1 MTVSVIFYFT
11 AEFQAVT
18 PDIEGHIGGLIENT
32 NVAFLRSNIPVQ
44 LAIHCIVKSPVG
56 EAPDSAARIREF
68 KQSRGEQNLNS
79 ISIVDV
85 LGAHLWLVRGFVKFV
100 FAVAYHFCL
109 NLSAAFSQPSTS
121 HKCVPSRSPSH
132 TSLLQAVSRTYFSL
146 QILQSS

>member
-79 ISIVDV
+79 ISIMTYLVPVYGLYVV
-85 LGAHLWLVRGFVKFV
+85 LRSLSLLLLTTSVSTCLPHSHNQVKAISVCLVE
-100 FAVAYHFCL
+100 
-109 NLSAAFSQPSTS
+109 
-121 HKCVPSRSPSH
+121 VPLIP
-132 TSLLQAVSRTYFSL
+132 LLQAVSGTYFSL

>member
-1 MTVSVIFYFT
+1 MAYLSFWPVIINSLIYFT
-11 AEFQAVT
+11 SEFQAVT

-79 ISIVDV
+79 ISIVVV
-85 LGAHLWLVRGFVKFV
+85 LGARLWLVHG
-100 FAVAYHFCL
+100 C
-109 NLSAAFSQPSTS
+109 
-121 HKCVPSRSPSH
+121 
-132 TSLLQAVSRTYFSL
+132 
-146 QILQSS
+146 

>member
-11 AEFQAVT
+11 VEFQAVT

-79 ISIVDV
+79 ISIMTYLVPVYGLYMV
-85 LGAHLWLVRGFVKFV
+85 L
-100 FAVAYHFCL
+100 
-109 NLSAAFSQPSTS
+109 
-121 HKCVPSRSPSH
+121 
-132 TSLLQAVSRTYFSL
+132 
-146 QILQSS
+146 